1 MKFSLYADKSRHQ
14 LIIPYFDLA
23 PRWKGEEKL
32 GKSRVHHQPNLITT
46 CQGEHPGPYYIPID
60 SLVGPTVLAVH
71 SPHCQGVSVFSTL
84 KALLF
89 PAYE

>member
-46 CQGEHPGPYYIPID
+46 GQVSILGHTT
-60 SLVGPTVLAVH
+60 SLLI
-71 SPHCQGVSVFSTL
+71 
-84 KALLF
+84 ALWGLL
-89 PAYE
+89 Y